1 MAETWDGKNRRNYW
15 RRMKLKYRMP
25 ILIGVPTLFLM
36 IAASVSSFQ
45 MASIALKKQNHLAF
59 EQLLDDKSQRLYSW
73 LDSVRTDLQILSEL
87 GVTQA
92 AITDFTA
99 AWQALGTNQQTT
111 LQRLYIDENPY
122 PTGEK
127 DKLAAAS
134 DGSAW
139 SAAHKNYHADF
150 HSFQQR
156 KNYYDIFLFDLNGNL
171 IYSVFKESDFA
182 TNLLTGA
189 YADSGLGEVF
199 RAAAGLQRGE
209 IYMTDFAAYAPSFG
223 AAAKFVAMPVF
234 DDSGTQLG
242 VVALQLPV
250 DEIANIISDSNLLGQ
265 TGQIYAV
272 GEDGRARSNSL
283 KPEGHT
289 LLEKLPDLPQILAAA
304 SGVDTQFDDVPG
316 LSGELVTAFTHKF
329 EFLGTAWQLVLEQDS
344 TEANAELIRLLTIA
358 IFQAIVVMAITIA
371 IAFFVARTLTSRIIA
386 LSTSV
391 SEMANGDTETAVAQI
406 KTGDELGDIA
416 RAIERF
422 RQQLFDGKTAIAN
435 QETAAAAQSEVM
447 QKLSDALARLSDG
460 ALDCTLESP
469 FPPSYEDLRLNFNKS
484 VTELAAIIDQ
494 LKPAARLIDRDAD
507 QMSENADQLSQRTEN
522 QAATLEQTAAAMEQI
537 STSVRETASGAQE
550 IVNFIGSVQAQAEH
564 GEKVGKETFDAMT
577 HIQTSAN
584 EIAQIVQLIDDIAF
598 QTNLL
603 ALNAGV
609 EAARAGDAGRGFSVV
624 ASEVR
629 ALSLRSSDNAAQIRA
644 LITKSGASVKR
655 GVELANDMGDAI
667 KNILGGVS
675 QVSDNIRTIA
685 ASAEEQAM
693 GLTEMNTGITVLD
706 KATQQNA
713 ALAEDT
719 AASSR
724 QLQQKAR
731 EMNSLVSRFHGA
743 PGDRTPAAASP
754 PAKVA

>member
-1 MAETWDGKNRRNYW
+1 
-15 RRMKLKYRMP
+15 MP

-45 MASIALKKQNHLAF
+45 MAHLALKQERHLAF
-59 EQLLDDKSQRLYSW
+59 EQLLDDKSQRLHNW
-73 LDSVRTDLQILSEL
+73 LDSVRTDVHILSEL
-87 GVTQA
+87 SVTQT
-92 AITDFTA
+92 AIQDFTA
-99 AWQALGTNQQTT
+99 AWLEMGTGQQVK
-111 LQRLYIDENPY
+111 LQQLYIDDNPF

-127 DKLAAAS
+127 DKFEGAS
-134 DGSAW
+134 DGSTW
-139 SAAHKNYHADF
+139 SAMHKTYHADF

-156 KNYYDIFLFDLNGNL
+156 RNYYDIFLFDLNGNL

-182 TNLLTGA
+182 TNFISGT

-199 RAAAGLQRGE
+199 RTAVDLPAGE
-209 IYMTDFAAYAPSFG
+209 IYMTDFAPYAPSFG
-223 AAAKFVAMPVF
+223 AAAKFVATPVY
-234 DDSGTQLG
+234 DDADLQIG

-250 DEIANIISDSNLLGQ
+250 DEIAEIISQSELLGE

-272 GEDGRARSNSL
+272 GDDGRARSNSL
-283 KPEGHT
+283 KENGHA
-289 LLEKLPDLPQILAAA
+289 LLEQLPALPQIQAAA
-304 SGVDTQFDDVPG
+304 SGLNTQLDGVPG
-316 LSGELVTAFTHKF
+316 LSGEPVIAFAHAFKF
-329 EFLGTAWQLVLEQDS
+329 YDTSWQLVLEQDMV
-344 TEANAELIRLLTIA
+344 EANAASNRLLSIA
-358 IFQAIVVMAITIA
+358 ILQAIIVMAIIVL
-371 IAFFVARTLTSRIIA
+371 IAFWVARTLTSRIFS
-386 LSTSV
+386 LSHSV
-391 SEMANGDTETAVAQI
+391 SEMAKGDIDTAVAQI

-422 RQQLFDGKTAIAN
+422 RQQLSDGKMAIEN

-447 QKLSDALARLSDG
+447 QKLSDALGRLSEG

-469 FPPSYEDLRLNFNKS
+469 FPSSYEDLRHNFNRS
-484 VTELAAIIDQ
+484 VTELAVIIDQ
-494 LKPAARLIDRDAD
+494 LKPAARLIDQDAD
-507 QMSENADQLSQRTEN
+507 QMSKNADQLSQRTEN
-522 QAATLEQTAAAMEQI
+522 QAATLEQTAAAMEQM
-537 STSVRETASGAQE
+537 SMSVRETAAGAQE
-550 IVNFIGSVQAQAEH
+550 IVRFIGSVQAQAEH

-577 HIQTSAN
+577 NIEKSAA

-644 LITKSGASVKR
+644 LITKSGESVKR
-655 GVELANDMGDAI
+655 GVELANDMGGAI

-685 ASAEEQAM
+685 ASAEEQAL
-693 GLTEMNTGITVLD
+693 GLSEMNTGITVLD
-706 KATQQNA
+706 KATQENA
-713 ALAEDT
+713 ALAENT

-731 EMNSLVSRFHGA
+731 EMNGLVSRFHGA
-743 PGDRTPAAASP
+743 SGKQNNVATFKRTNAA
-754 PAKVA
+754 